1 MKELKLSTA
10 ELFALQEMISES
22 NYREIKDDVKKA
34 VYVSLDEKVYNLL
47 SEDLDELI

>member
-22 NYREIKDDVKKA
+22 NYRTIKDDVKKA
-34 VYVSLDEKVYNLL
+34 VYVSLDSKVYNAL
-47 SEDLDELI
+47 SEDCSDD